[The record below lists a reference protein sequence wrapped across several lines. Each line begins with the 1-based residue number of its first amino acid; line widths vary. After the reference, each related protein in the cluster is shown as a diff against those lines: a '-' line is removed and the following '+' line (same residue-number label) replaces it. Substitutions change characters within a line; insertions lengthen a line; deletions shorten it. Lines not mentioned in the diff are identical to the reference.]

1 VKRSTREKIA
11 AVFFALDNLSL
22 VPTLCACRRP
32 IPPQLPDHIKQLIDE
47 ARAALATE
55 PETRIDYMDFD

>member
-1 VKRSTREKIA
+1 MKRSTKEAVA

-32 IPPQLPDHIKQLIDE
+32 IPPQLPDHIKALIDK

-55 PETRIDYMDFD
+55 NETRADYMDYD